1 MSVWDPPLGLLP
13 LPQLQRPS
21 GERPELLPQP
31 SDPRKNWYY
40 YGCLACEEI
49 CVNKRVVA
57 SLCTPEEL
65 AVEPFKSMGNTPRLL
80 KHSLECDMQY
90 YKAYSEKLEQRLH
103 RVREERDFVAKKL
116 ENSQKAFSTL
126 RQQASSLGRKLL
138 ECAGL
143 ESTRSV
149 GAKEGAQEMLSILK
163 QEILYLGETLLEYT
177 GLGPAADENGDL
189 DNYIPFSILAT

>member
-1 MSVWDPPLGLLP
+1 
-13 LPQLQRPS
+13 
-21 GERPELLPQP
+21 
-31 SDPRKNWYY
+31 
-40 YGCLACEEI
+40 
-49 CVNKRVVA
+49 
-57 SLCTPEEL
+57 
-65 AVEPFKSMGNTPRLL
+65 
-80 KHSLECDMQY
+80 MQY

-163 QEILYLGETLLEYT
+163 QDMLYLGETLLEYT